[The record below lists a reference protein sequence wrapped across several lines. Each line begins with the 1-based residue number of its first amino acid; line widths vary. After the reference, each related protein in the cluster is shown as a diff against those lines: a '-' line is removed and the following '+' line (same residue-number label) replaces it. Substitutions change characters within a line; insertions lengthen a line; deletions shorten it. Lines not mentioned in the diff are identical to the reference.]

1 MRYTQEGH
9 ALIEDVA
16 ARLREVGYPLVM
28 TNYRAGSLSPDVVG
42 FLPSRS
48 GVLLPH
54 TVVEVKVSQRAHY
67 RDEEVLEQ
75 LAGYRQSLGT
85 RSHYLVTGSSW
96 RRADPGL
103 RTLMEKPG
111 PDDVRDRLDNCTL
124 LLDDE
129 SVIRAMLDGQLW
141 SLADASRGQE
151 GVTTAVIAK
160 VLEHASDG
168 SLMQQQ
174 DQKIAFDRAALW
186 AVILEWLPAVMSRLN
201 HGDLSTPAPVAKL
214 MARLSEGFGGAVLD
228 PFCGTG
234 MLLLRAGSIATEGSI
249 LYGRDLN
256 TEVVNV
262 ARGLGTLAPN
272 EVEFQCA
279 NSLREGIPI
288 ADLVISA
295 PPFGLRL
302 SEPFQL
308 SSGDMTY
315 DGDLA
320 AIDACL
326 QALTPGGRMVLLTS
340 RGWLTKSSGRRYR
353 DYLAN
358 ETHIQALI
366 GLPGGLL
373 RLTRIPTTVVVI
385 DKDAP
390 GETFIADMT
399 SDWES
404 ELSSD
409 GAAWKEL
416 RTHLE
421 GRHDVG

>member
-9 ALIEDVA
+9 ALTQDVA
-16 ARLREVGYPLVM
+16 ARLRGVGYPLVM
-28 TNYRAGSLSPDVVG
+28 TNYRAGSLRPDVLG

-54 TVVEVKVSQRAHY
+54 TVVEVKVSQGAHY

-85 RSHYLVTGSSW
+85 RAHYFVNGNSW

-103 RTLMEKPG
+103 RTLMEEPG
-111 PDDVRDRLDNCTL
+111 PEDVWDRVDNCAL

-141 SLADASRGQE
+141 SLSDASRGQE
-151 GVTTAVIAK
+151 GVTTAAIAK
-160 VLEHASDG
+160 VLESASDG

-174 DQKIAFDRAALW
+174 NQKIAFDRAALW
-186 AVILEWLPAVMSRLN
+186 TVILEWLPAVMSRLN
-201 HGDLSTPAPVAKL
+201 QGDLSTPAPVANL
-214 MARLSEGFGGAVLD
+214 MAQLSEGFGGAVLD

-234 MLLLRAGSIATEGSI
+234 MLLLRTGALATEGSM

-256 TEVVNV
+256 TEIVNV
-262 ARGLGTLAPN
+262 ASGLGNLAPN
-272 EVEFQCA
+272 SVDIQRA
-279 NSLREGIPI
+279 NSLQDRLPSAG
-288 ADLVISA
+288 LVISA

-308 SSGDMTY
+308 SSGDVTN

-320 AIDACL
+320 AIDVCL

-373 RLTRIPTTVVVI
+373 RSTRIPSTVVVI
-385 DKDAP
+385 DKDAT
-390 GETFIADMT
+390 GETFIADMS

-409 GAAWKEL
+409 GAAGQAL
-416 RTHLE
+416 RIHLE
-421 GRHDVG
+421 GRHDG